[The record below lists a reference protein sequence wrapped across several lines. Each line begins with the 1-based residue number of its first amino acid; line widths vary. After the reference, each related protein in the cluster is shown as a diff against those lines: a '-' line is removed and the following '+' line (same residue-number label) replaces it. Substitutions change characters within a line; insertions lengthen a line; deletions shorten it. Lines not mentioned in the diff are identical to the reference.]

1 MRNYQE
7 AAARFAADLPR
18 MEAIGIHLA
27 DGGARAYIPDGWKRR
42 ADLAMD
48 AAMDAQPA
56 LVTDPNSAVMAMLTT
71 YIDPTPYKVLFS
83 PNKSAMIYGEV
94 RKGDWLMDTA
104 AFPIVEHTGEV
115 SSYGDYA
122 ENGSTGANVNFP
134 QRQNYVYQT
143 IKQYGDREA
152 ARQGLSRLNWVSE
165 IDTASV
171 TVMNKF
177 ANYMNFFG
185 VKGLQ
190 NYGGLNDPN
199 LAAPLSP
206 APKVAGGTAWIQNGV
221 IVATANEIYL
231 DIESVFVALVGQCA
245 GLIDRESKMTL
256 AMSPQSE
263 AALTATNSFGVNVSD
278 LLKKNF
284 PNMKV
289 ITATQYGVISASNP
303 QGIAA
308 GNLMQL
314 IVGDI
319 EGQETGFSA
328 FSDKLRSQ
336 PIVRMLSAF
345 KQKVLAGGWGTVF
358 RQTFGISQM
367 VGI

>member
-7 AAARFAADLPR
+7 AAERFAIDAVR
-18 MEAIGIHLA
+18 MEAMGIHLR
-27 DGGARAYIPDGWKRR
+27 DGGAKSYIPNGWKAR

-48 AAMDAQPA
+48 AAMDAQPT
-56 LVTDPNSAVMAMLTT
+56 LLTDPNSAILAMLTT
-71 YIDPTPYKVLFS
+71 YVDPVPYRVLFS
-83 PNKSAMIYGEV
+83 PNKAAEIYGEV

-122 ENGSTGANVNFP
+122 ENGSTGANVNYP
-134 QRQNYVYQT
+134 QRQNYIYQT

-152 ARQGLSRLNWVSE
+152 ARQGLAKLNWVSE
-165 IDTASV
+165 IDMAAV

-177 ANYMNFFG
+177 SNYSYFFG
-185 VKGLQ
+185 ISGLQ

-199 LAAPLSP
+199 LSAPLSP
-206 APKVAGGTAWIQNGV
+206 APKVAGGTAWIQSGV

-231 DIESVFVALVGQCA
+231 DIESVFIQLIAQTG

-256 AMSPQSE
+256 VLPPQQE
-263 AALTATNSFGVNVSD
+263 GALTATNSFGVNVSD

-284 PNMKV
+284 PNMRV
-289 ITATQYGVISASNP
+289 ISATQLGVISASNP

-336 PIVRMLSAF
+336 PIVRLLSAF
-345 KQKVLAGGWGTVF
+345 KQKVLAGTWGTVF